1 MKYIEKLKIGDLT
14 MLVKDEESCQE
25 LQAILQKEYTNNI
38 EQFEVELTDEEYER
52 IFDEVAGEIEKIK
65 MFLAQTM
72 PSYDVTLTR
81 HTDGKRYV
89 EIYTLKDNK
98 TETKSLLIDGMGKRQ
113 VAEEV
118 LFALF
123 GKR

>member
-14 MLVKDEESCQE
+14 ILVKDEESCQQ

-38 EQFEVELTDEEYER
+38 EQFEVELTDEEYEI
-52 IFDEVAGEIEKIK
+52 IFDEVADEIENIK
-65 MFLAQTM
+65 MFLAQIM

-81 HTDGKRYV
+81 HTDGNRYV

-98 TETKSLLIDGMGKRQ
+98 TKTRSLLIEGMNKRQ

>member
-14 MLVKDEESCQE
+14 ILVKDEESCQE

-52 IFDEVAGEIEKIK
+52 IFDEVADEIEKIK

-81 HTDGKRYV
+81 HTDGNRYV

-98 TETKSLLIDGMGKRQ
+98 TETKSLLIEGMNKRQ

>member
-14 MLVKDEESCQE
+14 IFVKDEESCQE
-25 LQAILQKEYTNNI
+25 LRAILQKEYTNNI
-38 EQFEVELTDEEYER
+38 EQFEIELTDEEYEI
-52 IFDEVAGEIEKIK
+52 IFDEVADEIEKIK

-81 HTDGKRYV
+81 HTDGNRYV

-98 TETKSLLIDGMGKRQ
+98 TETKSLLIEGMNKRQ
-113 VAEEV
+113 VAKEV

>member
-14 MLVKDEESCQE
+14 ILVKDEESCQE

-52 IFDEVAGEIEKIK
+52 IFDEVADEIEKIK

-81 HTDGKRYV
+81 HTDGNRYV

-98 TETKSLLIDGMGKRQ
+98 TETRSLLIEGMNKRQ

>member
-14 MLVKDEESCQE
+14 ILVKDEESCQE
-25 LQAILQKEYTNNI
+25 LRAILQKEYTNNI
-38 EQFEVELTDEEYER
+38 EQFEIELTDEEYEI

-81 HTDGKRYV
+81 HTDGNRYV

-98 TETKSLLIDGMGKRQ
+98 TETKSLLIEGMNKRQ
-113 VAEEV
+113 VAKEV

>member
-14 MLVKDEESCQE
+14 ILVKDEESCQE

-81 HTDGKRYV
+81 HTDGNRYV

-98 TETKSLLIDGMGKRQ
+98 TETKSLLIEGMNKRQ
-113 VAEEV
+113 VAKEV

>member
-14 MLVKDEESCQE
+14 ILVKDEESCQE

-52 IFDEVAGEIEKIK
+52 IFDEVADEIEKIK

-81 HTDGKRYV
+81 HTDGNRYV

-98 TETKSLLIDGMGKRQ
+98 TETKSLLIEGMNKRQ
-113 VAEEV
+113 VAKEV